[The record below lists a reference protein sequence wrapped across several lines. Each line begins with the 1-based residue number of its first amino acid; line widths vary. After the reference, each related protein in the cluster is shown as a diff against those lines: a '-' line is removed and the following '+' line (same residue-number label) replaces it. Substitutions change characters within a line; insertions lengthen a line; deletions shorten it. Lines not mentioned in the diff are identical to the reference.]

1 MEKRTLRLTEKE
13 IQQIEAILL
22 DRDREEA
29 LRFLEEV
36 IAPQLEAGEEG
47 ESDLSPSRR

>member
-1 MEKRTLRLTEKE
+1 MEKRTLQLTERE

-36 IAPQLEAGEEG
+36 IAPQLETG
-47 ESDLSPSRR
+47 ESGKLEGPPSRP